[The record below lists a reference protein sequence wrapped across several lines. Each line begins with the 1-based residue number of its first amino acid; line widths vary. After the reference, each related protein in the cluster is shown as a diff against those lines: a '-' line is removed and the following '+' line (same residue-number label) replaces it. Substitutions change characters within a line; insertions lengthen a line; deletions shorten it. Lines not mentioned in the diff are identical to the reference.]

1 MTNFIKHF
9 VTESNGR
16 FAVVVDGTVFVMAH
30 LSGPAPRPGHLA
42 LAIEAWP
49 ALQEAAN
56 AAAASRQNPYA
67 TERIM
72 GMSGAE
78 NYRLRECRN
87 QTVGDFPVRATVH
100 VSMYGK
106 LNQGVRVWLGDLAP
120 LCWPLF
126 LNHPVEEEMT
136 VREVA
141 VFQPSYMGWQTVPL
155 RFEVRESGGLA
166 VAGQPAPEPKD
177 EEFVAWGILA
187 TLDKE
192 DAE

>member
-1 MTNFIKHF
+1 MEFIKHF
-9 VTESNGR
+9 ITNDGGR
-16 FAVVVDGTVFVMAH
+16 FAVAVDGTFFVMAH

-42 LAIEAWP
+42 LAIESWP
-49 ALQEAAN
+49 QLQEAAN
-56 AAAASRQNPYA
+56 ESAASRMNPYA

-87 QTVGDFPVRATVH
+87 QTVGDFPVRATIH

-106 LNQGVRVWLGDLAP
+106 LNQGIRLWLGDLPA
-120 LCWPLF
+120 LCWPIF

-141 VFQPSYMGWQTVPL
+141 VFQPAYTGWQTAPL
-155 RFEVRESGGLA
+155 RFEVDAGGLT
-166 VAGQPAPEPKD
+166 VAGQPAPEPEGD
-177 EEFVAWGILA
+177 QAVAWALLA
-187 TLDKE
+187 SLDKE
-192 DAE
+192 VDE

>member
-1 MTNFIKHF
+1 MEFIKHF

-16 FAVVVDGTVFVMAH
+16 FAVAVDGTVFVMAH

-49 ALQEAAN
+49 QLQEAAN

-67 TERIM
+67 TERIV

-78 NYRLRECRN
+78 NYRLRECRDV
-87 QTVGDFPVRATVH
+87 TTGDFPVRATVH

-120 LCWPLF
+120 LCWPIF
-126 LNHPVEEEMT
+126 LNHPVQEGQT
-136 VREVA
+136 IREVE

-155 RFEVRESGGLA
+155 RFESDAGRLTVT
-166 VAGQPAPEPKD
+166 GQPRPEPED
-177 EEFVAWGILA
+177 EEFVAWALLA

-192 DAE
+192 ETE

>member
-1 MTNFIKHF
+1 MTNFKHF

-16 FAVVVDGTVFVMAH
+16 FAIAVDGTQFVLAH
-30 LSGPAPRPGHLA
+30 MSGPAPRPGHLA

-49 ALQEAAN
+49 QLQEAAN
-56 AAAASRQNPYA
+56 AAASTRQNPYA
-67 TERIM
+67 TERIV

-87 QTVGDFPVRATVH
+87 VTTGDFPVRATVH

-106 LNQGVRVWLGDLAP
+106 LNQGIRLWLGDLAP

-126 LNHPVEEEMT
+126 LNHPVQEGQT

-141 VFQPSYMGWQTVPL
+141 VFQPSYTGWQTAPL
-155 RFEVRESGGLA
+155 HFVKDAGGLTVT
-166 VAGQPAPEPKD
+166 VAGQPEPEGNQA
-177 EEFVAWGILA
+177 VAWALLA

-192 DAE
+192 EDAE

>member
-9 VTESNGR
+9 ITESDGR
-16 FAVVVDGTVFVMAH
+16 FAVVVDGDMFVMAH
-30 LSGPAPRPGHLA
+30 MSGPAPRPGHLA
-42 LAIEAWP
+42 LAIESWP
-49 ALQEAAN
+49 QLQEAAN
-56 AAAASRQNPYA
+56 AAASTRQNPYA

-87 QTVGDFPVRATVH
+87 QTVGDFPVRATIH

-106 LNQGVRVWLGDLAP
+106 LNQGVRVWLGDLPA
-120 LCWPLF
+120 LCWPIF

-141 VFQPSYMGWQTVPL
+141 VFQPAYTGWQTAPL
-155 RFEVRESGGLA
+155 RFEVDAGGLT
-166 VAGQPAPEPKD
+166 VAGQPAPEPEGD
-177 EEFVAWGILA
+177 QAVAWALLS

-192 DAE
+192 EDAE

>member
-1 MTNFIKHF
+1 MEFIKHF

-16 FAVVVDGTVFVMAH
+16 FAIAVDGTQFVMAH

-49 ALQEAAN
+49 ALQAAAN
-56 AAAASRQNPYA
+56 AAAATRQNPYA
-67 TERIM
+67 TERIV

-87 QTVGDFPVRATVH
+87 QTVGDFPVRATIH

-106 LNQGVRVWLGDLAP
+106 LNQGIRLWLGDLPA

-155 RFEVRESGGLA
+155 HFVKNAGGLT
-166 VAGQPAPEPKD
+166 VAGQPAPEPD
-177 EEFVAWGILA
+177 DDQAVAWALLA

-192 DAE
+192 EDAE